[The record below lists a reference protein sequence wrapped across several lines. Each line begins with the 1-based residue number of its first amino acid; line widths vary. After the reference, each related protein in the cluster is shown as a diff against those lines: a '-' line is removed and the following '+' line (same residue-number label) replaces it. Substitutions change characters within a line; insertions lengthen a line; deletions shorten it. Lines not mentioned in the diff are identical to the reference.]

1 MLHMLR
7 LLPLHVQ
14 MDRNQPVVSE
24 LEASWPGVWAAAVPS
39 VHRCSISAST
49 QLNLTAGAVGAV
61 GAAREQPS
69 DSVGV
74 SVTLLDGI

>member
-1 MLHMLR
+1 MLR
-7 LLPLHVQ
+7 MLRPLPLHVW

-24 LEASWPGVWAAAVPS
+24 LGGQLAGGGARAAPVLS

-49 QLNLTAGAVGAV
+49 QLSLTVGAF

-69 DSVGV
+69 KN
-74 SVTLLDGI
+74 L